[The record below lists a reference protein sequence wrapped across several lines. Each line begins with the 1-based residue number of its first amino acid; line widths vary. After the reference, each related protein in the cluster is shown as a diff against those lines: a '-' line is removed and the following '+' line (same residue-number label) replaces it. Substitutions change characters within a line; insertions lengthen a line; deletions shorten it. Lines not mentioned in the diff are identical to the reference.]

1 MKYGC
6 IGEHLT
12 HSFSKEIHS
21 HIADYDYDICE
32 LTPDEVDSFMKRRE
46 FLAIN
51 VTIPYKEK
59 VIPYLSY
66 VDESARLIGAVNTIV
81 NREGELFGY
90 NTDFYGM
97 KTLIE
102 RTGVSVNDK
111 KVLILGSGG
120 TAKTAFAVT
129 TSMGARE
136 IIKVSRKESNDTV
149 LYTDVYKYH
158 TDADVIINTTPVGM
172 YPNNFNKPIDIS
184 KFSKLSGVIDAI
196 YNPQKT
202 PLILEAE
209 ARGIKASGGLYMLV
223 MQGIRASEYFLGTT
237 YPDSLSEE
245 VYGKIASEKKNIVLI
260 GMPSSGKT
268 TVGGIIAERLSREL
282 IDTDKLIVTKENRS
296 IGDIFAAD
304 GEAAFRDFES
314 EAVRTAAIRSACV
327 IATGGG
333 AVLRDENV
341 EALRQNGRIYFLDRP
356 LSMLTPTSDRPTA
369 STDCAIRKRYEERYS
384 IYCST
389 ADKIIDSSCD
399 PCRVA
404 DEIIADFYESL
415 GLGE

>member
-6 IGEHLT
+6 IGEHLK

-32 LTPDEVDSFMKRRE
+32 LAPDEVDGFMRRHD

-66 VDESARLIGAVNTIV
+66 VDESAGLIGAVNTVV
-81 NREGELFGY
+81 NRDGKLFGY

-97 KTLIE
+97 KALIE
-102 RTGVSVNDK
+102 RAGIEMRDA

-120 TAKTAFAVT
+120 TAKTAFAVA
-129 TSMGARE
+129 SAMGSRE
-136 IIKVSRKESNDTV
+136 IIKVSRKVSNETV

-172 YPNNFNKPIDIS
+172 YPNNFDKPIDIS
-184 KFSKLSGVIDAI
+184 KFPKLSGVLDAI
-196 YNPQKT
+196 YNPQRT

-223 MQGIRASEYFLGTT
+223 MQGIRASEYFLGVS
-237 YPDSLSEE
+237 YPDELSEE
-245 VYGKIASEKKNIVLI
+245 VYAKIVAEKKNIVLI

-268 TVGGIIAERLSREL
+268 TVGGILAKRLSRTL
-282 IDTDKLIVTKENRS
+282 TDTDEVIASKEKRS
-296 IGDIFAAD
+296 IREIFETD
-304 GEAAFRDFES
+304 KEDYFRDLES
-314 EAVRTAAIRSACV
+314 DAVRGASIKSECV

-333 AVLRDENV
+333 AVLRQENID
-341 EALRQNGRIYFLDRP
+341 ALRQNGRIYFLDRP
-356 LSMLTPTSDRPTA
+356 LEMLMPTEDRPTA
-369 STDCAIRKRYEERYS
+369 SSREAIAKRYGERYS
-384 IYCST
+384 LYLKA
-389 ADKIIDSSCD
+389 ADKIIDS
-399 PCRVA
+399 PCTPEKAA
-404 DEIIADFYESL
+404 DEIIADFYASL